1 MIIIY
6 DDYIIIYGGHIW
18 WSYPCKTLNSSSHEP
33 CHIRRGY
40 SNHAL
45 SETDSDGDGGP
56 APQLTGRGH
65 IEFSTKGIPH
75 AIVHFVEQLRLAG
88 HIFMHDTCAPE
99 ACHKLI
105 CKMAMNRARKGT
117 EGSTNVSI
125 MKWLFRRLTWSHIIR
140 QVQKTHR
147 VSVPIQKTRV
157 SEPYKVIV
165 SESKMLHPSDAVA
178 PTLLPYHFSPLRSGQ
193 HDFMCNDTRVTY
205 HELGTLIARC
215 MQWTPRHV
223 FDHLRVRLY
232 CSARVQHSSGESRSY
247 WATESQYPWSRGR
260 RRDFVEID
268 LGGGKIGIGQL
279 TGFIEMD
286 NLPANEP
293 KVKSHAVI
301 IRWLEKSSRVQ
312 GRDDNDRPVCDYP
325 LSSNHCLW
333 QWCKTPTNRH
343 AYRLRGFGGRV
354 ATQGLWNHV
363 RAQDRTEALRSEIRA
378 RYDVVKY
385 DNIIRHVNVTIDPT
399 TQHMLQTLQIV

>member
-6 DDYIIIYGGHIW
+6 DHHIWLYNHHIW

-33 CHIRRGY
+33 CHVRRGY
-40 SNHAL
+40 SNHTL

-56 APQLTGRGH
+56 AAQLTGRGH

-75 AIVHFVEQLRLAG
+75 AIVNFVEQLRLAG

-178 PTLLPYHFSPLRSGQ
+178 PALLPYHFSPLRSGQ

-293 KVKSHAVI
+293 KVKVTRWSFVGWRSLPECREETTTTVLCVI
-301 IRWLEKSSRVQ
+301 TRCRQTTVCGSGAKHPQTDMPTDYVVSVVVLLHKDCGIMFVHRIEPRHYVQ
-312 GRDDNDRPVCDYP
+312 RFGPVMM
-325 LSSNHCLW
+325 SSNM
-333 QWCKTPTNRH
+333 
-343 AYRLRGFGGRV
+343 
-354 ATQGLWNHV
+354 
-363 RAQDRTEALRSEIRA
+363 
-378 RYDVVKY
+378 
-385 DNIIRHVNVTIDPT
+385 TILFDT
-399 TQHMLQTLQIV
+399 SMLP